1 MERVSSTLTRQ
12 RTPKLVPLVGY
23 RSACRLPWT
32 PAFRPGAI
40 RVRNT
45 AATGTQPR
53 VGSIRCWGCGQW
65 GTRCC
70 AGRSTSSTPTCPG
83 RARNQPNGDTV
94 KFKPDTPT
102 LVDTLPRRSGH
113 RAQIN
118 SRGISVRLEAID
130 ALETHFDNDHQELAG
145 ATAAR
150 EALLAQFGFNGVTSL
165 PDAPSRPNVEAADQD
180 SVAGEPVSLLRDHRP
195 RQFRGT
201 GRGRPVPR
209 SPWTRFRLDPPI
221 ATAGHFSPR

>member
-1 MERVSSTLTRQ
+1 
-12 RTPKLVPLVGY
+12 
-23 RSACRLPWT
+23 
-32 PAFRPGAI
+32 
-40 RVRNT
+40 
-45 AATGTQPR
+45 
-53 VGSIRCWGCGQW
+53 
-65 GTRCC
+65 
-70 AGRSTSSTPTCPG
+70 
-83 RARNQPNGDTV
+83 V
-94 KFKPDTPT
+94 KFQPDTPA
-102 LVDTLPRRSGH
+102 LVDTLPRRSG
-113 RAQIN
+113 RPAQIN

-145 ATAAR
+145 AGAAR
-150 EALLAQFGFNGVTSL
+150 DALLAQLGFTGVTSL
-165 PDAPSRPNVEAADQD
+165 PDARTTLRPNVEAADQD